1 MAKEKLVTYATN
13 EKILEELLN
22 SNNIY
27 EIPIYQRN
35 FKWGKKKIDQV
46 LDDFDQILDGQ
57 KDKHFFGATI
67 TYQVQDEESYSKIF
81 EIIDGQQ
88 RMTTIFLFLLAYI
101 YVLRKY
107 NPTEA
112 KYSFIQTAIDLGV
125 ETSNSRLRPSKEDR
139 NQLNWI
145 FEQITRS
152 TKFQQSLEFKYKKFM
167 KEPDG
172 KEKGLLR
179 SAWSTFRDY
188 LEKKIKDIDDKE
200 KGQELK
206 NIYKT
211 ILGSCTVVD
220 IRIQDRQ
227 NGPMIFDA
235 LNARQEQITVGE
247 LIKNAL
253 FARDKNLTISQ
264 MKQIHDAEWFPFQN
278 AFLIDNRNLME
289 GYFFPFGLIGN
300 NNLKKNEVYAD
311 IVSRW
316 NNFSSSS
323 EIINSLSEY
332 QPSYIALNGGTR
344 EKYPKRIKESI
355 KRIYEGG
362 LPASCMPF
370 FMQLLRKLEINPNFE
385 DEAINIFS
393 SLEAFLVRRA
403 ICNDEPTGL
412 HAVFKKM
419 WTDLDGSNSK
429 ISAESVMNY
438 ISKAK
443 TVRIPEDFEF
453 EKQIRENSLFGKKI
467 CRFMLYEYDKSLH
480 GEVPDDEDVTIEHIL
495 PQNPANWED
504 KFTLAEHSKY
514 VNTFANLVL
523 ITGKSNSTI
532 GNKNYEDKKNMVM
545 KNAKFK
551 STRDLFEA
559 YTSWT
564 PEDIEN
570 RSQELAKWALSRW
583 KYIS

>member
-1 MAKEKLVTYATN
+1 MFLHIKEN
-13 EKILEELLN
+13 
-22 SNNIY
+22 
-27 EIPIYQRN
+27 
-35 FKWGKKKIDQV
+35 
-46 LDDFDQILDGQ
+46 
-57 KDKHFFGATI
+57 
-67 TYQVQDEESYSKIF
+67 
-81 EIIDGQQ
+81 
-88 RMTTIFLFLLAYI
+88 
-101 YVLRKY
+101 
-107 NPTEA
+107 
-112 KYSFIQTAIDLGV
+112 
-125 ETSNSRLRPSKEDR
+125 
-139 NQLNWI
+139 
-145 FEQITRS
+145 
-152 TKFQQSLEFKYKKFM
+152 
-167 KEPDG
+167 
-172 KEKGLLR
+172 
-179 SAWSTFRDY
+179 
-188 LEKKIKDIDDKE
+188 
-200 KGQELK
+200 
-206 NIYKT
+206 
-211 ILGSCTVVD
+211 
-220 IRIQDRQ
+220 
-227 NGPMIFDA
+227 
-235 LNARQEQITVGE
+235 
-247 LIKNAL
+247 
-253 FARDKNLTISQ
+253 
-264 MKQIHDAEWFPFQN
+264 
-278 AFLIDNRNLME
+278 
-289 GYFFPFGLIGN
+289 
-300 NNLKKNEVYAD
+300 
-311 IVSRW
+311 
-316 NNFSSSS
+316 
-323 EIINSLSEY
+323 
-332 QPSYIALNGGTR
+332 
-344 EKYPKRIKESI
+344 ESI

-532 GNKNYEDKKNMVM
+532 GNKNYDDKKNMVM

-564 PEDIEN
+564 PGDIEN
-570 RSQELAKWALSRW
+570 RSKELAKWALSRW